1 MRIRLLINKLVV
13 ILLCCCMAVELTACS
28 SQNRGRQYTVYYTN
42 SSKDKLIEQNYN
54 IDIDTSIE
62 DTARQLLDKMNV
74 KPADKN
80 EYIIKPD
87 NVTLLDVM
95 LDGKAIALNYSS
107 SYKQMSTQVELL
119 FRAAV
124 VKMLT
129 QIDDVLYVHFY
140 VDGKEALYEDGT
152 VIGALKRQILRNQT
166 VHLEKWTGVMYSC
179 IMQIIQVQGLL
190 KSRKC
195 LLIIRICQ

>member
-1 MRIRLLINKLVV
+1 
-13 ILLCCCMAVELTACS
+13 
-28 SQNRGRQYTVYYTN
+28 
-42 SSKDKLIEQNYN
+42 
-54 IDIDTSIE
+54 
-62 DTARQLLDKMNV
+62 
-74 KPADKN
+74 
-80 EYIIKPD
+80 
-87 NVTLLDVM
+87 M

-152 VIGALKRQILRNQT
+152 VIGAVYKT
-166 VHLEKWTGVMYSC
+166 DFTESD
-179 IMQIIQVQGLL
+179 
-190 KSRKC
+190 SAF
-195 LLIIRICQ
+195 